1 MRRSIISTGLALA
14 FALAVVVPV
23 SATEQRPFAGEFTG
37 FGIQVDQRCGPDAL
51 TLGHQVSGVATHL
64 GRFTTTGSN
73 CTEFTLA
80 TEAVAIW
87 DGIVTVRAAD
97 GSTLTLTAEGSQ
109 SAPVAGVASYTHTD
123 TVIAGTGRFA
133 DAAGV
138 LVLTGTI
145 DFSTLAIT
153 GTVSGW
159 LSY

>member
-1 MRRSIISTGLALA
+1 MKRSLVSVGLALTLVVA
-14 FALAVVVPV
+14 TALPA
-23 SATEQRPFAGEFTG
+23 SASEQRPFTGEFTG
-37 FGIQVDQRCGPDAL
+37 FGIQATQRCGPAAL
-51 TLGHQVSGVATHL
+51 TIGHEVSGVATHL
-64 GRFTTTGSN
+64 GRFTGTGTN

-87 DGIVTVRAAD
+87 DGLVTVRASD

-109 SAPVAGVASYTHTD
+109 SAPVAGVATYTHTD
-123 TVIAGTGRFA
+123 TVVAGTGRFA

-145 DFSTLAIT
+145 DFSTFAGI
-153 GTVSGW
+153 GTVIGW

>member
-1 MRRSIISTGLALA
+1 MTRFIVSTGLALA
-14 FALAVVVPV
+14 LALGAVLPA
-23 SATEQRPFAGEFTG
+23 SATEQRPFSGQFTG
-37 FGIQVDQRCGPDAL
+37 RGIQVDQRCGPDAL
-51 TLGHQVSGVATHL
+51 TLGFEVSGVARHL
-64 GRFTTTGSN
+64 GHFTGTGTN

-87 DGIVTVRAAD
+87 DGIVTIRAAD

-109 SAPVAGVASYTHTD
+109 GAPLAGVASYTQTD
-123 TVIAGTGRFA
+123 TVVAGTGRFA

-145 DFSTLAIT
+145 DFSTFAVT